1 METNIVIF
9 FNTMMQKKIKGL
21 ILRKNN
27 ISNFFINFV
36 LIVLYLFYL
45 FSFLL

>member
-9 FNTMMQKKIKGL
+9 FNTMMQKKLIGL

-27 ISNFFINFV
+27 ISKFFINFV